1 MTMRPNQRE
10 FTRVPA
16 RVKVELVTRDGV
28 IFTQQTRNLSM
39 NGLYLEAR
47 EKLPLNTECQLRVFL
62 GESRDAACIEILG
75 RVSRVDEIGMAIEF
89 RQIEVDGFERLR
101 NLVLLN
107 TNQVQE
113 VEEEFRSHHGL
124 RKPQ

>member
-1 MTMRPNQRE
+1 MTTRPNQRE

-39 NGLYLEAR
+39 NGLYLEAH

-75 RVSRVDEIGMAIEF
+75 RISRVDENGMAIEF

-101 NLVLLN
+101 DLVLLN